1 MLNVFAH
8 LVTKQVTPIARLYF
22 DWIDRLALAVCLP
35 PVQRVIAVEVDLRA
49 LTVRVVGQVE
59 GDAAGAVA
67 GWLVRCAKCRWKFWV
82 SWWKCF

>member
-49 LTVRVVGQVE
+49 LIVRVVGEVE
-59 GDAAGAVA
+59 RDTAGAVA
-67 GWLVRCAKCRWKFWV
+67 GWLVRCAKCCRKFWV

>member
-8 LVTKQVTPIARLYF
+8 LVTKQVTPIARLYL
-22 DWIDRLALAVCLP
+22 DWIDRLALAICLP
-35 PVQRVIAVEVDLRA
+35 PVQRVIAVEVDLYA
-49 LTVRVVGQVE
+49 HTVGVVGQVE
-59 GDAAGAVA
+59 RDAPGAVA